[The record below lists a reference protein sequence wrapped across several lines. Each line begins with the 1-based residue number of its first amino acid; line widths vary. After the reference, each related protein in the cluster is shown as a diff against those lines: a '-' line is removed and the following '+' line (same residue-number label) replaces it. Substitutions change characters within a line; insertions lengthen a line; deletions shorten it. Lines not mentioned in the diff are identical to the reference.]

1 MRTLLSWLA
10 SLHPRL
16 SGQRDSHGPS
26 PVLGSGEPPTAH
38 SSCSGRSPA
47 PQPLSALG
55 PQAAERLLLWHSGG
69 RPGPSLCSGAPQEG
83 LGTHFHGGHRGCL
96 GSRQCSVLQQHH
108 MQVLIGVAI
117 SSGLPF
123 APGQRVERPG
133 PNVLTSGNPWGGLRP
148 ETILRAS
155 DCLPKPS
162 GGLRPAPPQLSLWP
176 GLELQKDSLVRV
188 TGAPHSALEWRE
200 LQACSALRRQCIS
213 QCQDGQTLHVT
224 HLSGA

>member
-1 MRTLLSWLA
+1 
-10 SLHPRL
+10 
-16 SGQRDSHGPS
+16 
-26 PVLGSGEPPTAH
+26 
-38 SSCSGRSPA
+38 
-47 PQPLSALG
+47 
-55 PQAAERLLLWHSGG
+55 
-69 RPGPSLCSGAPQEG
+69 
-83 LGTHFHGGHRGCL
+83 
-96 GSRQCSVLQQHH
+96 
-108 MQVLIGVAI
+108 MQVLVGVAI